1 MRSKKIMPCIIAFMA
16 VILAVVIC
24 YFLFTVE
31 SPLINHV
38 KFSENVNQQEIKP
51 YHDVTDNIYYIFIP
65 SYAGIEDLE
74 MECQQFVSSSVS
86 GEDADI
92 TTFPLNEDITLK
104 LKNFGKSEEYTFQFL
119 QSENLPTMYIE
130 TESGSM
136 DYVNEDKENEEDAS
150 VLIVAPDGEITFS
163 ELSTISGR
171 GNSTW
176 SEWNAK
182 KRPYNLEFDY
192 AVNLFGETNAA
203 TWCLL
208 ANYSDDSEIR
218 NAISYYAARE
228 MGIEYTSEIE
238 FIELYTNGE
247 YKGIYNIATKQAYL
261 QDESISAVFEQSR
274 ADKEYDYVTDAES
287 YIRFRYGD
295 DEFVENT
302 VNAFEKALYAEDA
315 TYEDISQY
323 IDTTSFAN
331 KYLVEAFTKNIDNEM
346 SQYFAIDETGE
357 ITAICAWDYDL
368 TFGTAWDISNEY
380 THDASFNLEIMDN
393 PWYNKLFEFDEF
405 VAEVIA
411 QLDENYS
418 LLNNDLPA
426 FIDSCCELIEND
438 WQLNHIR
445 WQNITPY
452 YNGKY
457 ELNDT
462 NYDTKTL
469 SGQQAYIKDFIK
481 KELPFMRE
489 HLANPGKFSSVKFT
503 DEAGKI
509 TSMTVHCET
518 GSPLTADV
526 LPGGILEITDESFL
540 GWFTE
545 DGTEITDITTVEGD
559 LTFYAS
565 WDEAVL
571 AAEAEP
577 EGEGATKTSETG
589 SGSTEN
595 ESLTKRIR
603 HALKE
608 VYLYFGLDA
617 FGWDRIAVCGIFG
630 LALVVLVVV
639 EICNAVSG
647 RKSKK

>member
-1 MRSKKIMPCIIAFMA
+1 MRSKKVMPCVIAVMA

-38 KFSENVNQQEIKP
+38 KFSESVNQQEIKP
-51 YHDVTDNIYYIFIP
+51 YHDTTDNIYYIFIP
-65 SYAGIEDLE
+65 SYAGIEDME
-74 MECQQFVSSSVS
+74 MECQEFVSASVS
-86 GEDADI
+86 GENADI
-92 TTFPLNEDITLK
+92 TTFPLNENITLK
-104 LKNFGKSEEYTFQFL
+104 LKNFGKSEEYTLQFL
-119 QSENLPTMYIE
+119 QSENLPAMYIE

-136 DYVNEDKENEEDAS
+136 DYVNEDKENTEDAS
-150 VLIVAPDGEITFS
+150 VLMIAPDGEVTFS

-176 SEWNAK
+176 DDWNAQ

-192 AVNLFGETNAA
+192 AVNLFGGINAD

-218 NAISYYAARE
+218 NAISYYMARE

-247 YKGIYNIATKQAYL
+247 YQGIYNIATKQAYL
-261 QDESISAVFEQSR
+261 EDESISTVFEQSR
-274 ADKEYDYVTDAES
+274 SDKIYDYVTDAES
-287 YIRFRYGD
+287 YIRFRYGE
-295 DEFVENT
+295 DEFVENA

-315 TYEDISQY
+315 TYAEISQY
-323 IDTTSFAN
+323 IDTTSFAK
-331 KYLVEAFTKNIDNEM
+331 KYLVEAFTKNVDSEV
-346 SQYFAIDETGE
+346 SQYFSIDEAGK

-368 TFGTAWDISNEY
+368 TFGTAWDVSYEY
-380 THDASFNLEIMDN
+380 THDASYNSDTDLN
-393 PWYNKLFEFDEF
+393 PWYNRLLEFDEF

-418 LLNNDLPA
+418 LLNNDLPT
-426 FIDSCCELIEND
+426 FIDSCCELIAND

-445 WQNITPY
+445 WQNILPFY
-452 YNGKY
+452 YGKY
-457 ELNDT
+457 ELTDETT
-462 NYDTKTL
+462 NTL

-489 HLANPGKFSSVKFT
+489 YLADPGKFSTIQFT
-503 DEAGKI
+503 DEAGKM

-518 GSPLTADV
+518 GTPLTAEV
-526 LPGGILEITDESFL
+526 LPGGILEITDETFL

-545 DGTEITDITTVEGD
+545 DGTEITDVTTVDGD

-565 WDEAVL
+565 WDEAAL
-571 AAEAEP
+571 EEESAREATIETS
-577 EGEGATKTSETG
+577 ATGG
-589 SGSTEN
+589 SGTEN
-595 ESLTKRIR
+595 QSLTKRIR

-608 VYLYFGLDA
+608 VYLYFGLDS
-617 FGWDRIAVCGIFG
+617 FGWGRIAVCGIFG
-630 LALVVLVVV
+630 LALVVLVIV
-639 EICNAVSG
+639 EICNGVSG